1 MEVSIRTAET
11 RINDAIRV
19 PEVRVIDGDG
29 AQLGIMSPLEA
40 VRIAESKGL
49 DLVEVSPTANPP
61 VCRIMDYGKYKFM
74 EAKREHAARAK
85 QKNIVVKEVKFRPR
99 TDDHDFEF
107 KVKHILRFLEDG
119 DKVKVVV
126 MFRGREVVHRDIGF
140 RIIEDVLNRVA
151 EKCLVEKPAS
161 IEGRDMHAII
171 IPRPIAPETKKKAAA
186 PKPEA
191 KSPVVTAE
199 NTPA

>member
-1 MEVSIRTAET
+1 MTPGA
-11 RINDAIRV
+11 AI
-19 PEVRVIDGDG
+19 
-29 AQLGIMSPLEA
+29 
-40 VRIAESKGL
+40 RIAEAKGF
-49 DLVEVSPTANPP
+49 DLVEVSPTAQPP

-85 QKNIVVKEVKFRPR
+85 QKNIIVKEVKFRPR

-107 KVKHILRFLEDG
+107 KVKHILRFLEEG

-151 EKCLVEKPAS
+151 DKCLVEKPAG
-161 IEGRDMHAII
+161 IDGRDMHAII
-171 IPRPIAPETKKKAAA
+171 IPRPVEVPKKPKAT
-186 PKPEA
+186 KPEA
-191 KSPVVTAE
+191 KSPETVLETKQA
-199 NTPA
+199 

>member
-1 MEVSIRTAET
+1 M
-11 RINDAIRV
+11 
-19 PEVRVIDGDG
+19 RVIDEDG
-29 AQLGIMSPLEA
+29 KQLGILIPAEA
-40 VRIAESKGL
+40 VKVAFEKGL
-49 DLVEVSPTANPP
+49 DLVEVSPAADPP

-99 TDDHDFEF
+99 TDDHDFDF
-107 KVKHILRFLEDG
+107 KVKHILRFLNDG

-140 RIIEDVLNRVA
+140 RIIEDVLGRVA
-151 EKCLVEKPAS
+151 EASVVEKAAS

-171 IPRPIAPETKKKAAA
+171 APRPTEVKKVKPPKTESETATAKIAQTQ
-186 PKPEA
+186 
-191 KSPVVTAE
+191 
-199 NTPA
+199 

>member
-1 MEVSIRTAET
+1 
-11 RINDAIRV
+11 V
-19 PEVRVIDGDG
+19 PEVRVIDEDG
-29 AQLGIMSPLEA
+29 KQLGILGSHEA
-40 VRIAESKGL
+40 VRIASDKGL
-49 DLVEVSPTANPP
+49 DLVEVSPGASPP

-99 TDDHDFEF
+99 TDDHDFDF
-107 KVKHILRFLEDG
+107 KVKHILRFLSDG

-151 EKCLVEKPAS
+151 HFCVVEKGAN

-171 IPRPIAPETKKKAAA
+171 APRPADQKKAKQ
-186 PKPEA
+186 PKPVLDA
-191 KSPVVTAE
+191 A
-199 NTPA
+199 AD